1 MRSSLARCL
10 LLLAGIFGAAP
21 LIADENTIQLDDVPD
36 YVPAYVLERF
46 GRPPAI
52 PAGPLSKSLSEA
64 VRIAFVGAVA
74 PIGSVSLSS
83 WGQSNS
89 KALATLVAARDPRI
103 AWLISDLLRFTWQR
117 ELYDELADAGAR
129 LLGIEFDD
137 ETENRWIE
145 ITDHLIAWDIP
156 AYPDYLNAK
165 RAIYTNAVHG
175 WDALFV
181 DGAMDWRMVSWGGV
195 PIDAR
200 PYGETDL
207 PCSCIPAVDNP
218 EVTSAEDATW
228 LRDNDVVFGIEVNG
242 EYRAYPRRIMEV
254 REMVNDTLGGRQLGI
269 PYCTLCGAAQ
279 AYFTDRMP
287 DGVERPILRTSGLL
301 IRSNKVMYD
310 VRTNSIFDTFL
321 GRAVTGPLA
330 DINLKLEPTTVI
342 TTDWGNWKANYPD
355 TSVLAEA
362 LHLGKDFNLRNT
374 RDADGPVFPVGNV
387 DPRLPVS
394 TDVVGAITA
403 SGVPVAFPRGAAFLA
418 LQAGQEVSFENIK
431 LVLDAGGIK
440 AVDLKGAP
448 LVSHQAFW
456 FAWSQFYRRTEVW
469 SG

>member
-1 MRSSLARCL
+1 MLPSLFCCL
-10 LLLAGIFGAAP
+10 LFLTGILWAAP
-21 LIADENTIQLDDVPD
+21 LIADEHTIQLDDVP
-36 YVPAYVLERF
+36 AFVLEKF

-52 PAGPLSKSLSEA
+52 PAGRLSKTLSEA
-64 VRIAFVGAVA
+64 VQIAFVGAVA
-74 PIGSVSLSS
+74 PIGSVSRSS
-83 WGQSNS
+83 WGQPNSN
-89 KALATLVAARDPRI
+89 ALATLVAAQDPRI
-103 AWLISDLLRFTWQR
+103 VWLISDLLRFTWQR
-117 ELYDELADAGAR
+117 ELYDELADAGAQ

-165 RAIYTNAVHG
+165 RAIYTSAVHG

-218 EVTSAEDATW
+218 EVTSAKDATW
-228 LRDNDVVFGIEVNG
+228 LRDDDVVFGIEVNG

-310 VRTNSIFDTFL
+310 IRTNSIFDTFL

-330 DINLKLEPTTVI
+330 DISLKLEPTTVI

-355 TSVLAEA
+355 TTVLAEA

-374 RDADGPVFPVGNV
+374 RDADGPVFPVGDV

-394 TDVVGAITA
+394 ADVVGAITA

-440 AVDLKGAP
+440 AVDVKGAP
-448 LVSHQAFW
+448 WVSHQAFW
-456 FAWSQFYRRTEVW
+456 FAWSQFYRHTEVW

>member
-1 MRSSLARCL
+1 MFLSPSRRL
-10 LLLAGIFGAAP
+10 LFLITLLWTLPLLA
-21 LIADENTIQLDDVPD
+21 DEHTKLPD
-36 YVPAYVLERF
+36 YVIEEF
-46 GRPPAI
+46 GRPPSV
-52 PAGPLSKSLSEA
+52 PAGPLPTHVAKA
-64 VRIAFVGAVA
+64 VNTAFAGAVA
-74 PIGSVSLSS
+74 PIGSVPRSS
-83 WGQSNS
+83 WGQPNS
-89 KALATLVAARDPRI
+89 TALKTLVAAKDPRVV
-103 AWLISDLLRFTWQR
+103 WLISDLLRFTWQR

-137 ETENRWIE
+137 ETENRWNE
-145 ITDHLIAWDIP
+145 VTDHLIAWDIP
-156 AYPDYLNAK
+156 AYPDYLDTK
-165 RAIYTNAVHG
+165 RAIFTNAVHG
-175 WDALFV
+175 WEALFV
-181 DGAMDWRMVSWGGV
+181 DGVIDWRMVSWGGV

-200 PYGETDL
+200 PYGATDL

-228 LRDNDVVFGIEVNG
+228 LNDDDIIFGIAING

-254 REMVNDTLGGRQLGI
+254 RELVNDTLGGRQLGI

-310 VRTNSIFDTFL
+310 IRTHSIFDTFL
-321 GRAVTGPLA
+321 GRAVTGALA
-330 DINLKLEPTTVI
+330 DIKLELEPTTVI
-342 TTDWGNWKANYPD
+342 TTEWGTWKATYPD
-355 TSVLAEA
+355 TTVLAEA
-362 LHLGKDFNLRNT
+362 LDLGKDFDLRNT
-374 RDADGPVFPVGNV
+374 RDAHGPIFPIGDV

-394 TDVVGAITA
+394 TDVIGAITA

-418 LQAGQEVSFENIK
+418 LQAGQEIVFDNIK
-431 LVLDAGGIK
+431 LVLDAGGVK
-440 AVDLKGAP
+440 AVDVNGTP

-456 FAWSQFYRRTEVW
+456 FAWSQFYQRTEVW